1 MKGRIMAIEK
11 ILFPSRFR
19 ELAYESLETLFPL
32 KNAGLKEVILCH
44 VISREDVGFV
54 PFGGYLKEEANK
66 LREEAVI
73 RFADWQKSL
82 SERGISSKVIVN
94 VGETVHEILK
104 AAEAEK
110 VDLLVIG
117 RKKRVDGTATF
128 IGSYAHKIIT
138 RSKFPTLVSKY
149 MVQYN
154 DQDATLTKINRAPFE
169 MPLFAADWT
178 ERSGRVLDVIAS
190 LKGVIRKV
198 FLFYN
203 IDERTLGKSAE
214 TEIDS
219 LRESI
224 AEKLQGYCDRL
235 KADGIKAEPH
245 VGAGGM
251 LDEIIRV
258 SRERKASMIIVG
270 NTSKD
275 RLLSNILDRSL
286 SYQVSKMSELPTL
299 LVP

>member
-1 MKGRIMAIEK
+1 MAIKK

-32 KNAGLKEVILCH
+32 KNAGLREVVFCH

-54 PFGGYLKEEANK
+54 PFGGYLKEEENK

-82 SERGISSKVIVN
+82 SDRAIDSKVIVH

-104 AAEAEK
+104 TAEAEK

-117 RKKRVDGTATF
+117 RKKRVDGASSF

-149 MVQYN
+149 MVQFN
-154 DQDATLTKINRAPFE
+154 DQDATLTKVNKAPFE
-169 MPLFAADWT
+169 MPLYAADWT
-178 ERSGRVLDVIAS
+178 ERSARALDLIAS

-198 FLFYN
+198 FLFFN
-203 IDERTLGKSAE
+203 IDEKILEKSSE
-214 TEIDS
+214 SDIDS
-219 LRESI
+219 LRQDISG
-224 AEKLQGYCDRL
+224 KLDDYCNRL
-235 KADGIKAEPH
+235 KAEGIDAEPH
-245 VGAGGM
+245 IGAGGI
-251 LDEIIRV
+251 LDEMIRI
-258 SRERKASMIIVG
+258 SRKRNASMIIIG

-286 SYQVSKMSELPTL
+286 SYQVTKMSELPTL

>member
-1 MKGRIMAIEK
+1 MAIEK

-32 KNAGLKEVILCH
+32 KNAGLKEVVFCH

-54 PFGGYLKEEANK
+54 PFGGYLKEEENK

-82 SERGISSKVIVN
+82 SDRDIGTKVIVN

-104 AAEAEK
+104 TADAEK

-117 RKKRVDGTATF
+117 RKKRVDGAASF
-128 IGSYAHKIIT
+128 IGSNAHKIIT
-138 RSKFPTLVSKY
+138 RSKIPTLVSKY
-149 MVQYN
+149 MVQFN
-154 DQDATLTKINRAPFE
+154 DQDATLTKVNNAPFE
-169 MPLFAADWT
+169 IPLYAADWT
-178 ERSGRVLDVIAS
+178 ERSGRALDVIAS
-190 LKGVIRKV
+190 LKGVVRKV

-203 IDERTLGKSAE
+203 IDEKTLEKSSEAE
-214 TEIDS
+214 VET
-219 LRESI
+219 LRGNI
-224 AEKLQGYCDRL
+224 AEKLQGYSNRL
-235 KADGIKAEPH
+235 RADGVEAEPH
-245 VGAGGM
+245 IGAGGM
-251 LDEIIRV
+251 LDEMIRV
-258 SRERKASMIIVG
+258 SRERKASMIIIG
-270 NTSKD
+270 NTAKD

-286 SYQVSKMSELPTL
+286 SYQVTKMSELPTL

>member
-1 MKGRIMAIEK
+1 MAIKK

-32 KNAGLKEVILCH
+32 KNAGLREVVFCH

-54 PFGGYLKEEANK
+54 PFGGYLKEEENK

-82 SERGISSKVIVN
+82 SDRAIDSKVIVH

-104 AAEAEK
+104 TAEAEK

-117 RKKRVDGTATF
+117 RKKRVDGASSF

-149 MVQYN
+149 MVQFN
-154 DQDATLTKINRAPFE
+154 DQDATLTKVNKAPFE
-169 MPLFAADWT
+169 MPLYAADWT
-178 ERSGRVLDVIAS
+178 ERSARALDLIAS

-198 FLFYN
+198 FLFFN
-203 IDERTLGKSAE
+203 IDEKILEKSSE
-214 TEIDS
+214 SDIDS
-219 LRESI
+219 LRQDISG
-224 AEKLQGYCDRL
+224 KLDDYCNRL
-235 KADGIKAEPH
+235 KAEGIDAEPH
-245 VGAGGM
+245 IGAGGI
-251 LDEIIRV
+251 LDEMIRI
-258 SRERKASMIIVG
+258 SRERNASMIIIG

-286 SYQVSKMSELPTL
+286 SYQVTKMSELPTL

>member
-1 MKGRIMAIEK
+1 MAIEK

-32 KNAGLKEVILCH
+32 KNAGLKEVVFCH

-54 PFGGYLKEEANK
+54 PFGGYLKEEENK

-73 RFADWQKSL
+73 RFEDWQKSL
-82 SERGISSKVIVN
+82 SEREIDSKVIVS

-104 AAEAEK
+104 TAEAEK

-117 RKKRVDGTATF
+117 RKKRVDGTTSF
-128 IGSYAHKIIT
+128 IGSFAHKIIT

-149 MVQYN
+149 MVQFN
-154 DQDATLTKINRAPFE
+154 DQDATLTKVNKSPFE
-169 MPLFAADWT
+169 MPLFAADWS
-178 ERSGRVLDVIAS
+178 ERSGHALDLISS
-190 LKGVIRKV
+190 LKGVVRKV
-198 FLFYN
+198 FLFFN
-203 IDERTLGKSAE
+203 IDEKTLEKSSEEEVA
-214 TEIDS
+214 T
-219 LRESI
+219 LRVNIS
-224 AEKLQGYCDRL
+224 EKLQDYCDRL
-235 KADGIKAEPH
+235 KAGGIDAEPH
-245 VGAGGM
+245 IGAGNM
-251 LDEIIRV
+251 LDELIRV

-286 SYQVSKMSELPTL
+286 SYQVTKMSELPTL

>member
-1 MKGRIMAIEK
+1 MAIEK

-19 ELAYESLETLFPL
+19 ELSYESLETLYPL
-32 KNAGLKEVILCH
+32 KNAGLREVVFCH

-54 PFGGYLKEEANK
+54 PFGGYLKEEENK
-66 LREEAVI
+66 LREKAVI
-73 RFADWQKSL
+73 RFGDWQTSL
-82 SERGISSKVIVN
+82 SDRGIDSKVIVN

-104 AAEAEK
+104 TAEAEK

-117 RKKRVDGTATF
+117 RKKRVDGVTSF

-149 MVQYN
+149 MVQYD
-154 DQDATLTKINRAPFE
+154 DQDATFTKVNSAPFE
-169 MPLFAADWT
+169 MPLLAADWS
-178 ERSGRVLDVIAS
+178 ERSKHALDLITS
-190 LKGVIRKV
+190 LKGVVRKV
-198 FLFYN
+198 FLFFN
-203 IDERTLGKSAE
+203 IDGKILEKSTSRE
-214 TEIDS
+214 VES
-219 LRESI
+219 LREKISGKLEDYCNRLR
-224 AEKLQGYCDRL
+224 AEGLD
-235 KADGIKAEPH
+235 AEPH
-245 VGAGGM
+245 IGAGSM
-251 LDEIIRV
+251 LDEMIRV

-286 SYQVSKMSELPTL
+286 SYQITKKSELPTL